1 LKHWTFLCCPKIKQI
16 NSEYAMTK
24 KIVFFNCEDQSDLDV
39 EKKLLGDNA
48 DIELVLMNDQK
59 DIDIIDVCK
68 DADGV
73 ITIYS
78 PFDRNTLNN
87 LDRLQVIVNQ
97 AIGFDNIDLDAA
109 TEKGICAANV
119 PDFCV
124 HEVATHS
131 VGLMLDCARRITEL
145 SNQTKGGAWEYRDKK
160 MYRLKGQ
167 VFGFVA
173 FGNIPKTM
181 VPMLKGLGLKL
192 VVYSPRLKADVCAE
206 YGVDKVNSLEDL
218 LAMSDIVS
226 INCPLTAETEN
237 LIGERE
243 LKLMKETAILI
254 NTARGKVVNEDD
266 LYKALNEGWIY
277 SAGFDVLADEKK
289 HDSKLLEL
297 NNFVITPHIAFYS
310 EGSMID
316 MRAKA
321 LNNVLAVIR
330 DKKYPATLLN
340 KDVEAAAR
348 FQKA

>member
-1 LKHWTFLCCPKIKQI
+1 
-16 NSEYAMTK
+16 
-24 KIVFFNCEDQSDLDV
+24 
-39 EKKLLGDNA
+39 
-48 DIELVLMNDQK
+48 
-59 DIDIIDVCK
+59 
-68 DADGV
+68 
-73 ITIYS
+73 
-78 PFDRNTLNN
+78 
-87 LDRLQVIVNQ
+87 
-97 AIGFDNIDLDAA
+97 
-109 TEKGICAANV
+109 
-119 PDFCV
+119 
-124 HEVATHS
+124 
-131 VGLMLDCARRITEL
+131 
-145 SNQTKGGAWEYRDKK
+145 
-160 MYRLKGQ
+160 
-167 VFGFVA
+167 
-173 FGNIPKTM
+173 
-181 VPMLKGLGLKL
+181 
-192 VVYSPRLKADVCAE
+192 
-206 YGVDKVNSLEDL
+206 VNSLEDL

>member
-1 LKHWTFLCCPKIKQI
+1 
-16 NSEYAMTK
+16 
-24 KIVFFNCEDQSDLDV
+24 
-39 EKKLLGDNA
+39 
-48 DIELVLMNDQK
+48 
-59 DIDIIDVCK
+59 
-68 DADGV
+68 
-73 ITIYS
+73 
-78 PFDRNTLNN
+78 
-87 LDRLQVIVNQ
+87 
-97 AIGFDNIDLDAA
+97 
-109 TEKGICAANV
+109 
-119 PDFCV
+119 
-124 HEVATHS
+124 
-131 VGLMLDCARRITEL
+131 
-145 SNQTKGGAWEYRDKK
+145 
-160 MYRLKGQ
+160 
-167 VFGFVA
+167 
-173 FGNIPKTM
+173 
-181 VPMLKGLGLKL
+181 
-192 VVYSPRLKADVCAE
+192 
-206 YGVDKVNSLEDL
+206 
-218 LAMSDIVS
+218 
-226 INCPLTAETEN
+226 LTAETEN